1 MLATAQ
7 ILDNN
12 NNQRWLLLEKE
23 TFGKVSEY
31 FFSQF
36 PGLVQT
42 ADLSVALQKVVLRHC
57 VCKKK
62 SAFFQQ
68 SQKWGRFATLPI
80 NIVSLI
86 VIRRNDVEAHAS

>member
-12 NNQRWLLLEKE
+12 QRWFLFEKE
-23 TFGKVSEY
+23 TFGRVNEY
-31 FFSQF
+31 FPSQF
-36 PGLVQT
+36 PGLVPT
-42 ADLSVALQKVVLRHC
+42 AIFSVALQKVVLRHC

-86 VIRRNDVEAHAS
+86 VIRRNDVEATLLK